1 MLCCPKDTLE
11 GDAAVLCLGPSLL
24 FLPRHLAHE
33 VLRLRKRVISFTDSF
48 GLGQVSM
55 VTVRGG
61 ERACPHFPNSW
72 NRQGGTAIQQWWS
85 LAFRLEP
92 VVELGLQTGTCWL
105 YRQGGLGLSLCFS
118 GLDALNCKTEV
129 TVDNHFPEA
138 WGWTYV

>member
-11 GDAAVLCLGPSLL
+11 GDAAVLFLGRSLL
-24 FLPRHLAHE
+24 FIFLPRHLAHE

-55 VTVRGG
+55 VTVRGD

-92 VVELGLQTGTCWL
+92 AGFAVKVALGCHFAFLAWMP
-105 YRQGGLGLSLCFS
+105 S
-118 GLDALNCKTEV
+118 
-129 TVDNHFPEA
+129 TVRLR
-138 WGWTYV
+138 